1 MACCDDQRGG
11 LVGPLRRLSLVGAL
25 VLGLIGL
32 VVGQA
37 SGDADADE
45 DGSTWFAVDVSELRA
60 HFSASTIDEVSTSYE
75 RGWLQGWR
83 DYNETQP
90 SNGE

>member
-1 MACCDDQRGG
+1 MHEPMTVTEAHRALTEVAEARGRADG
-11 LVGPLRRLSLVGAL
+11 FVEALSRRS
-25 VLGLIGL
+25 
-32 VVGQA
+32 

-90 SNGE
+90 GNGE